1 MEALCGEMFFSG
13 KGISKRCCA
22 NSRGGRG
29 GGQVPAKSPKQAC
42 IPLWPVPG
50 QAKRIHKSST
60 EMC

>member
-13 KGISKRCCA
+13 KGFQNVVVQIPE
-22 NSRGGRG
+22 GG
-29 GGQVPAKSPKQAC
+29 GGQVPVKSPKQAC